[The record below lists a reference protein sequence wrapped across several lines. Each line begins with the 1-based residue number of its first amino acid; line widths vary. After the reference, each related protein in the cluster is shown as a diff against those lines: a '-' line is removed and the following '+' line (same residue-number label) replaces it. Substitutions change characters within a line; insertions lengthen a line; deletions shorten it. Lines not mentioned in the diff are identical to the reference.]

1 MDKMLLLLLLCYL
14 SLSARCQEADGDWLD
29 PYDMLN
35 YDSSTKT
42 MKKTP
47 EPTTFTNVVTKRR
60 EYVQD
65 QNQPELTACNHQV
78 ENLQRQIEDQ
88 KKTMA
93 LMSQQ
98 PTCNPVFKRFL
109 SRLLKGIQR
118 LSVPTDSSDVI
129 YDAKIKLSKQAMTEI
144 ESLLE
149 GEDRWRTGALDNALS
164 QILVD
169 FKQHDYEAWKWRF
182 EDSFGVELDTVL
194 KIMMLVLIISTIICT
209 QLWSAV
215 SWLVQFRRMFAVC
228 FFVSIIWNWFYLYQT
243 AFAKHQN
250 DIVKMENFNKKC
262 TGVKKIDWRD
272 NLKEWFRTTWT
283 LQDDP
288 CKKYYEVL
296 MVNPL
301 LLVPPTKA
309 ISVTITTFITEPLK
323 HFGQGISEF
332 LRELL
337 KDLPVTLQ
345 IPVLITIMF
354 SILVVMYGS
363 VHAVFQHGIM
373 APFRRPRR
381 DPPPAGLEHN
391 QRPPPRIENHD
402 YLAGGD
408 APAHPPPLAIAQP
421 HIPQQQGDNARLD
434 RNNIHRRR
442 PNRVKEERAPI
453 GVETLK
459 AADPRFSEDELDGEQ
474 QEESL
479 EVENTSANSGS
490 GDQRE
495 TREEVAKENAA
506 AKKDQPK
513 NQQTESNSSQAKK
526 KQIQT
531 KQKGSKEELRRDVTI
546 EPPQPADRR
555 PSQTDVQDPGA
566 SGEEQTHLIDPLTGI
581 ETVGVPVQETN
592 PAAE

>member
-1 MDKMLLLLLLCYL
+1 MLFLLLLCYL
-14 SLSARCQEADGDWLD
+14 SLSARGQEADDDWLD

-42 MKKTP
+42 MKKPP

-65 QNQPELTACNHQV
+65 QTQAELTTCNQQK
-78 ENLQRQIEDQ
+78 EDLQRQIEDQ
-88 KKTMA
+88 TKEMA
-93 LMSQQ
+93 RMSQQ
-98 PTCNPVFKRFL
+98 PTCSPVFKRFL
-109 SRLLKGIQR
+109 SRLLKEIQR
-118 LSVPTDSSDVI
+118 LGVPTDSSDVF

-144 ESLLE
+144 ESLLD
-149 GEDRWRTGALDNALS
+149 GEDRWRTGALDNAVS

-169 FKQHDYEAWKWRF
+169 FKQHDYEGWKWRF

-194 KIMMLVLIISTIICT
+194 KIMILVLIISTIICT

-215 SWLVQFRRMFAVC
+215 SWLVQFRRMFAVS

-250 DIVKMENFNKKC
+250 DIVQMENFNEKC
-262 TGVKKIDWRD
+262 TGVKKINWRD

-345 IPVLITIMF
+345 IPVLITIVL

-363 VHAVFQHGIM
+363 VHAAFQHGIM

-381 DPPPAGLEHN
+381 DPPPAELEHN
-391 QRPPPRIENHD
+391 QRPPPRIENRD

-408 APAHPPPLAIAQP
+408 APAHAPPLAIAQQ
-421 HIPQQQGDNARLD
+421 HIPRQQGDNARLD
-434 RNNIHRRR
+434 RNHIHCRR
-442 PNRVKEERAPI
+442 PNRVKEEKAPI

-474 QEESL
+474 HEERL
-479 EVENTSANSGS
+479 EVENASANSGS
-490 GDQRE
+490 EDQQE
-495 TREEVAKENAA
+495 APEEVRKENAA
-506 AKKDQPK
+506 AQKDQPK

-531 KQKGSKEELRRDVTI
+531 KQTGSKDEPRKDVAVKS
-546 EPPQPADRR
+546 PQPADIQ

-566 SGEEQTHLIDPLTGI
+566 SGEEQTHSISQTGI

-592 PAAE
+592 PAAAE